1 MKYEGVPGQVAVK
14 ASGGVSERPPIKGCN
29 DVAVDR
35 FGQACR
41 FLASFRLPF
50 ALRGSSG
57 EAITDEAWGLG
68 PGKVR
73 WHTVRSR
80 EPELP
85 ILKVRF
91 FIGARISFSRMC
103 AVTQIIQFIRNRF
116 WRRAHVYERQ
126 LHDGSFD
133 VQHSMRR
140 CASQSLGQFAA
151 TAIVTCLASTLH
163 TLLLSKS
170 PTVAAKAKV
179 MGARA

>member
-1 MKYEGVPGQVAVK
+1 MAAHAPQLRWNDLGGYPCRRGDLGRTRWNPCDVLRSRLIPEYGGSCAVRERAGQVAAK
-14 ASGGVSERPPIKGCN
+14 ACGSALERPPIKGCN

-57 EAITDEAWGLG
+57 EAITDGAWSLG

-103 AVTQIIQFIRNRF
+103 AVTHILRF
-116 WRRAHVYERQ
+116 PR
-126 LHDGSFD
+126 
-133 VQHSMRR
+133 RR
-140 CASQSLGQFAA
+140 C
-151 TAIVTCLASTLH
+151 
-163 TLLLSKS
+163 
-170 PTVAAKAKV
+170 
-179 MGARA
+179 R

>member
-1 MKYEGVPGQVAVK
+1 MLYESVPGQVAVK
-14 ASGGVSERPPIKGCN
+14 ASVSVSERPPIKGCN

-103 AVTQIIQFIRNRF
+103 AVTHILRFPRNRF
-116 WRRAHVYERQ
+116 WRRAH
-126 LHDGSFD
+126 
-133 VQHSMRR
+133 
-140 CASQSLGQFAA
+140 
-151 TAIVTCLASTLH
+151 
-163 TLLLSKS
+163 
-170 PTVAAKAKV
+170 
-179 MGARA
+179 